1 MNDKIE
7 LWKDKTKG
15 IFHITEYT
23 IFWNYIS
30 NLQQENERLKEENEL
45 VRCDIHNAYSRERGA
60 IRELEDYKYR
70 CEKASEYINKQKKKM
85 YKSKNKIALF
95 ILIKLESIL
104 NPKIIG
110 NSKCKILF
118 VDEVGGNNDNS

>member
-30 NLQQENERLKEENEL
+30 NLQQENERLKEILHYKQLYGDDLFNK
-45 VRCDIHNAYSRERGA
+45 IHKG
-60 IRELEDYKYR
+60 L
-70 CEKASEYINKQKKKM
+70 EYIDKQKKKM

-118 VDEVGGNNDNS
+118 VDEVGDNYEH